1 MASSTNRR
9 KRQQQQQNPPNPVN
23 PAPAVFSLT
32 PYNISNVIID
42 YSTQEG
48 RKHYDRATEK
58 LNDDKFDCQSDHL
71 RSFLEDLSRR
81 AKTFGWSEPSVGIM
95 QIPKDL
101 NDPTQGYYDL
111 IANYGEV
118 DIDHLRTFE
127 QSYIGQQTR
136 AAQDS
141 SQLYNCL
148 MNSLS
153 KEATDII
160 TIWKDDYMIQEMPS
174 GNLLLRVI
182 IRESHIDTNASASA
196 VRQKLSNL
204 DVYMATVDSDIAK
217 FNQYVKQQLAILAS
231 RGEQTMDL
239 LTNLFKGYAACSD
252 PVFRRYIEQKQE
264 KHDEGTT
271 ITPNEL
277 MQWAKLK
284 FGIIKE
290 NGLWNAPTK
299 QEQQLLALKA
309 EINNLKKS
317 SGNKNKNKQGQKNQQ
332 KQKDKNPNQRGKP
345 DWMYSEPEE
354 KELTRYK
361 MWRGKKWYWC
371 GQATGGK
378 CEEYRCHHPNTCK
391 GLARKLQNSTPK
403 EKPEAA
409 PSTEIQPTK
418 PKPKR
423 KVNFDDKKIS
433 SKQIKLTKALSN
445 AAIVSRDDEDSG

>member
-1 MASSTNRR
+1 MAPNSSGATRSQA
-9 KRQQQQQNPPNPVN
+9 RQQQENQPAAAPP
-23 PAPAVFSLT
+23 VFSLT
-32 PYNISNVIID
+32 PYNITNVPID
-42 YSTQEG
+42 YSTPEG

-81 AKTFGWSEPSVGIM
+81 ANTFGWSEPSVGIL

-101 NDPTQGYYDL
+101 NDLTKGYYDL

-118 DIDHLRTFE
+118 NHDHLRTHE
-127 QSYIGQQTR
+127 QTYIAQQTR

-141 SQLYNCL
+141 AQLYNCL
-148 MNSLS
+148 MNSLT
-153 KEATDII
+153 KEATDVI
-160 TIWKDDYMIQEMPS
+160 TIWKDDYMINDIPS

-196 VRQKLSNL
+196 VRKKLSNL
-204 DVYMATVDSDIAK
+204 DVYMATIDSDISK
-217 FNQYVKQQLAILAS
+217 FNQYVKQQIAILAS
-231 RGEQTMDL
+231 RGEQTLDL

-252 PVFRRYIEQKQE
+252 PVFRRYIEQKQK
-264 KHDEGTT
+264 KHDEGET
-271 ITPNEL
+271 ITANEL

-284 FGIIKE
+284 YGIIRE

-299 QEQQLLALKA
+299 EEQQILALKA
-309 EINNLKKS
+309 EINTIKKS
-317 SGNKNKNKQGQKNQQ
+317 GGNKNKNKQGQKNQQ
-332 KQKDKNPNQRGKP
+332 KQGQKNQNQRGKP

-371 GQATGGK
+371 GHKTGGK

-391 GLARKLQNSTPK
+391 GLARKLQDSTPK
-403 EKPEAA
+403 EKPDKV
-409 PSTEIQPTK
+409 PSTETQPSK

-423 KVNFDDKKIS
+423 KMNFEDKTKS
-433 SKQIKLTKALSN
+433 SKQIKLSKALTN
-445 AAIVSRDDEDSG
+445 AAIVSKDDSDSE